1 MNENTNPAP
10 VMDRVKAYAEK
21 VKADGYGKHMFEG
34 PDDFCQFIG
43 EKLDRFPAYV
53 QAVARYDNAVS
64 LAYATMEGEELRDK
78 VASVDRSRRLAH
90 DSAIDAVN
98 ILNRAFSRAGVEP
111 FSDVDT
117 SNRTAVADFAGR
129 FTIEAFDRQIYG
141 GDHAM
146 DRAVKNL
153 AAGSQ
158 YSPKMQ
164 QLMRQ
169 AMSGSQ
175 AAPGQEEGPDR

>member
-1 MNENTNPAP
+1 MAGNNENTPI
-10 VMDRVKAYAEK
+10 MDRVKAYTEK
-21 VKADGYGKHMFEG
+21 VKADGYASHMFEG
-34 PDDFCQFIG
+34 PDDFCDFIG

-153 AAGSQ
+153 AAGSR

-169 AMSGSQ
+169 AMSGGQ
-175 AAPGQEEGPDR
+175 QAPGPETGPDR